1 MKSTRNYLA
10 FDLGASSGRA
20 ILGRFDGKRLEL
32 TEKHRF
38 ANGPVELNGRLYW
51 NILGMFNE
59 LKAGLAKS
67 GGADAVGIDT
77 WGVDYGIIRD
87 NNTLASVP
95 VHYRDSRT
103 DGMMEL
109 AAELAGND
117 RIYGSTG
124 IAFMKFNTLFQLLA
138 ESRSGELRADGKLLF
153 MPDLLLWMLTGEAG
167 AEYTIAS
174 TSQLMNAASRAWDMD
189 LIRKL
194 GLPEGIFLPIQS
206 AGTPRGTVSRD
217 IAAEA
222 GLGTVRAIAVAGHD
236 TASAVAAVPAA
247 GDTYAYLS
255 SGTWSLMGFLSK
267 TPVISDRSLQWNYTN
282 EGGADGSYRILK
294 NIMGLWIL
302 QECLR
307 EWKHE
312 RADLS
317 FVELVNLAEKETP
330 FTAFIDPD
338 DEAFFSPGGMAG
350 RVRDYCRKTGQPEP
364 QGIGAV
370 VRVVLESLALKY
382 RWAMGCIGAL
392 SGVRHGMLH
401 IVGGGSQNRMLNR
414 FTANALGIPVVCG
427 PVEATAIGNLMVQ
440 AKALGDVGGYAE
452 IREVVRASFEP
463 VEVLP
468 EDGAQWSDAYGRF
481 LKVTGLKDA
490 KIPPVA

>member
-1 MKSTRNYLA
+1 MSCARNYLA

-20 ILGRFDGKRLEL
+20 ILGRFDGRRLEL
-32 TEKHRF
+32 EEKHRF
-38 ANGPVELNGRLYW
+38 ANGPVEMNGRLYW

-59 LKAGLAKS
+59 LKAGLKKS
-67 GGADAVGIDT
+67 GGTDAVGIDT
-77 WGVDYGIIRD
+77 WGVDYGIVRG
-87 NNTLASVP
+87 NNTLSSIP

-109 AAELAGND
+109 ADKLAGNG

-138 ESRSGELRADGKLLF
+138 ESRSGELNSNGKLLF

-167 AEYTIAS
+167 CEYTIAS
-174 TSQLMNAASRAWDMD
+174 TSQLLNAAARSWDME
-189 LIRKL
+189 IIKQL
-194 GLPEGIFLPIQS
+194 GLPKDIFLPVQA
-206 AGTPRGTVSRD
+206 AGTPRGTLHRI
-217 IAAEA
+217 IADEA
-222 GLGTVRAIAVAGHD
+222 GLGRVQAIAVAGHD

-247 GDTYAYLS
+247 LDTYAYLS

-267 TPVISDRSLQWNYTN
+267 TPVISDKSLQWNYTN

-312 RADLS
+312 RPDLS
-317 FVELVNLAEKETP
+317 FAELVNLAEREPP

-338 DEAFFSPGGMAG
+338 DGAFFLPGGMAG
-350 RVRDYCRKTGQPEP
+350 RVREYCRKTGQPQP

-382 RWAMGCIGAL
+382 RWAMRCVEAL
-392 SGVRHGMLH
+392 SGVRHSALH
-401 IVGGGSQNRMLNR
+401 IVGGGCQNRMLNR
-414 FTANALGIPVVCG
+414 FTANALGIPVICG
-427 PVEATAIGNLMVQ
+427 PVEATAIGNLMMQ
-440 AKALGDVGGYAE
+440 AKALGDVKDFSE
-452 IREVVRASFEP
+452 IREVVRASFELN
-463 VEVLP
+463 EVLP
-468 EDGAQWSDAYGRF
+468 QDGAQWDDAYGRF
-481 LKVTGLKDA
+481 LTITGLQDA
-490 KIPPVA
+490 K